1 MNTKHNDPRNPID
14 LRTFEEPEWQ
24 AQERALR
31 DAREGVPSVDP
42 LALRYRK
49 VADALR
55 APLPDM
61 LPADFATQVA
71 RQAEANARAPEIV
84 QSARSGALEG
94 KLLRAA
100 IGIFGL
106 GSAVVVGVYG
116 PEWIAPTAA
125 FLHLDSAVAV
135 NWALALGACVGVT
148 WLTDQLRR
156 HREQAA
162 HAA

>member
-1 MNTKHNDPRNPID
+1 MNTNHDDPRNTLD
-14 LRTFEEPEWQ
+14 EREWQ

-31 DAREGVPSVDP
+31 DARDGLPSTDP

-55 APLPDM
+55 APVPEL
-61 LPADFATQVA
+61 LPADFAAQIA
-71 RQAEANARAPEIV
+71 QRAEAYARPPELV
-84 QSARSGALEG
+84 RAAQAGGLERG
-94 KLLRAA
+94 LLRGAVGVLGLGGAVVAA
-100 IGIFGL
+100 IWG
-106 GSAVVVGVYG
+106 AT
-116 PEWIAPTAA
+116 WIAPITS
-125 FLHLDSAVAV
+125 FLQLDSAVAV

>member
-1 MNTKHNDPRNPID
+1 MNTNHNDPSRNAID
-14 LRTFEEPEWQ
+14 EREWQ

-31 DAREGVPSVDP
+31 DARDGVPSTDP

-49 VADALR
+49 VTDALR
-55 APLPDM
+55 APLPDL
-61 LPADFATQVA
+61 LPADFASQVA
-71 RQAEANARAPEIV
+71 QRAEANARAPEIV
-84 QSARSGALEG
+84 QSARSGVLEG

-116 PEWIAPTAA
+116 PEWIAPMAA

-135 NWALALGACVGVT
+135 NWALALGACVGAT

-156 HREQAA
+156 HREQAV